1 MKFLV
6 GLLCVLVLF
15 VSVAPVEAGG
25 NCNVQALQAFAGNGV
40 VSAGT
45 GYQVNTAFAVPFAT
59 PQFLAPVYTPQ
70 NLAIVNAGNVGHCGV
85 SAFSSAG
92 VVRVQNVRA
101 ARVRNQVVKSKAKSR
116 VR

>member
-25 NCNVQALQAFAGNGV
+25 NCNVQALQAFAGGHV
-40 VSAGT
+40 VQAQAVVQAPVVQ
-45 GYQVNTAFAVPFAT
+45 QVVAQPIFA
-59 PQFLAPVYTPQ
+59 APVYSSAVVATPVF
-70 NLAIVNAGNVGHCGV
+70 ASSGHCAV
-85 SAFSSAG
+85 QAFASP
-92 VVRVQNVRA
+92 VVQVQQFRA

>member
-25 NCNVQALQAFAGNGV
+25 QCNVQALQAFAGGHAV
-40 VSAGT
+40 VQA
-45 GYQVNTAFAVPFAT
+45 QVFAQPVQQVVAQPVFA
-59 PQFLAPVYTPQ
+59 APVYSSAVVQAPVF
-70 NLAIVNAGNVGHCGV
+70 ASAGHCAV
-85 SAFSSAG
+85 QAFAAP
-92 VVRVQNVRA
+92 VVQVQQVRA